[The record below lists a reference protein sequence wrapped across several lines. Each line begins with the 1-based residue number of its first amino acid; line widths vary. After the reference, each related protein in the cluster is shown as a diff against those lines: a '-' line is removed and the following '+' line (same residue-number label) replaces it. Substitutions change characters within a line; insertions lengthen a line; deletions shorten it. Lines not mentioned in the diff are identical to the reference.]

1 MMGKR
6 RLSIQYPLNKYPLR
20 GGGKCNILRERM
32 PPIRESGDSKM
43 KGWFDCVLVVKLSTM
58 TGSKMTPRKSQGRQE
73 EGQKTGTLLEQIPV
87 M

>member
-1 MMGKR
+1 
-6 RLSIQYPLNKYPLR
+6 
-20 GGGKCNILRERM
+20 
-32 PPIRESGDSKM
+32 M

-58 TGSKMTPRKSQGRQE
+58 TGSKMTPRKSPGRQE